1 MPYLQRN
8 GYRIHYTLD
17 GKANAPVL
25 LLSHSLGAHLGMW
38 DPQVEALGRRFHVLR
53 YDHPGHGGSEPRPGP
68 ATPATIE
75 DFGADALA
83 LLDELDLE
91 KVSFCGLSLG
101 GMTGLWLGA
110 RSPGRLQ
117 RMVICSAAARIEDPT
132 LLRGRIAAIRRDGL
146 EAISDSVLAGWF
158 TPGFRSGQPG
168 RVAWARRM
176 LLATQPEAY
185 ASTAET
191 VCALDLRGELPRIA
205 VPVLVLYGAEDTA
218 TPPAWN
224 RAVQET
230 ITGAVARRL
239 AAAHLANV
247 EDPGAFSAAV
257 LGFLATPKQG
267 PSRKDHA

>member
-1 MPYLQRN
+1 MPWLQRK
-8 GYRIHYTLD
+8 GYRIHYAWEGEPD
-17 GKANAPVL
+17 APVL

-38 DPQVEALGRRFHVLR
+38 DPQVETLGRRFHVLR
-53 YDHPGHGGSEPRPGP
+53 YDHPGHGSSDPRPGP
-68 ATPATIE
+68 ANIE

-110 RSPGRLQ
+110 HSPGRFQ
-117 RMVICSAAARIEDPT
+117 RMVICSAAARIEDAT
-132 LLRGRIAAIRRDGL
+132 LLRGRITAVRRDGL
-146 EAISDSVLAGWF
+146 EAISDSVLGGWF
-158 TPGFRSGQPG
+158 TPGFRSAQPQ
-168 RVAWARRM
+168 RVAWARQM
-176 LLATQPEAY
+176 LLATQAEAY

-191 VCALDLRGELPRIA
+191 VCALDLRRELPSLA

-224 RAVQET
+224 RAIQEG
-230 ITGAVARRL
+230 ITGAVARSL

-247 EDPGAFSAAV
+247 EDPVAFGGAV
-257 LGFLATPKQG
+257 LGFLTAPMQSTFGKG
-267 PSRKDHA
+267 